1 MQIREFQK
9 PITAKVLNEN
19 LAKKFGYKI
28 NFEQFTDVQLEDA
41 RNKLR
46 TRLSQMEL
54 SEAFDSVLESPQ
66 YQKTRL
72 MLDCINQEI
81 MERDDKADKDYD
93 GDGEVES
100 GKDEYMGSKDKA
112 IKKAM
117 GKKEEKTDE
126 GYIVN
131 TVRARAKELSVPET
145 WINKTIAQINLG
157 EGVDREELKAELALR
172 YDLNESQASWIL
184 LEGEEDKAE
193 TIMATKDMV
202 DRITGWLEDVAA
214 MKAEQL
220 LELLDSIRET
230 QGSDVAQSYQE
241 AVKPALEAIYTALET
256 SRQGLSN
263 ALSIVS
269 GGEVSTMGAPAGAP
283 MPGAEEEA
291 VPPMPGAEGEMGA
304 EELPTPPAPEVGRE
318 KRESVDYSRRLALL
332 LNSKK
337 KVSETIDPLV
347 RTLFTAQGAG
357 DNQQTKAPM
366 TWGALQNMGIPISY
380 EAFAARW
387 EEEEGLPPE
396 QQILHNLVVRFDG
409 SGVTVKTQDAKQK
422 PEVKGAEDSGVVSQ
436 MAKRATKLGK

>member
-81 MERDDKADKDYD
+81 LERDETADKDYD

-100 GKDEYMGSKDKA
+100 GKDEYMGSRDKA
-112 IKKAM
+112 IKKA
-117 GKKEEKTDE
+117 KAKEEKTDE

-131 TVRARAKELSVPET
+131 TVRSRAKELSVPET

-157 EGVDREELKAELALR
+157 EGVDREELKAELSLR
-172 YDLNESQASWIL
+172 YDLNEAQASWIL

-269 GGEVSTMGAPAGAP
+269 GGEVSTMGATPGAA
-283 MPGAEEEA
+283 MPGAEA
-291 VPPMPGAEGEMGA
+291 GGVPPMPGAEGEMGA

-318 KRESVDYSRRLALL
+318 KRESVEYSRRLALL

-337 KVSETIDPLV
+337 K
-347 RTLFTAQGAG
+347 
-357 DNQQTKAPM
+357 
-366 TWGALQNMGIPISY
+366 
-380 EAFAARW
+380 
-387 EEEEGLPPE
+387 
-396 QQILHNLVVRFDG
+396 
-409 SGVTVKTQDAKQK
+409 
-422 PEVKGAEDSGVVSQ
+422 
-436 MAKRATKLGK
+436 

>member
-9 PITAKVLNEN
+9 PITAEVLNEN

-28 NFEQFTDVQLEDA
+28 NFEHFTDVQLEDA

-81 MERDDKADKDYD
+81 LERDDSGDKPDYIDADDDGNEKESMKKAL
-93 GDGEVES
+93 
-100 GKDEYMGSKDKA
+100 KDKE
-112 IKKAM
+112 KS
-117 GKKEEKTDE
+117 KEKQDE

-131 TVRARAKELSVPET
+131 TVRSRAKELSVPEK

-172 YDLNESQASWIL
+172 YDLNEAQASWIL

-269 GGEVSTMGAPAGAP
+269 GGEVSTMGATPGAA
-283 MPGAEEEA
+283 MPGAEA
-291 VPPMPGAEGEMGA
+291 GGVPPMPGAEGEMGA

-318 KRESVDYSRRLALL
+318 KRESVEYSRRLALL

-337 KVSETIDPLV
+337 K
-347 RTLFTAQGAG
+347 
-357 DNQQTKAPM
+357 
-366 TWGALQNMGIPISY
+366 
-380 EAFAARW
+380 
-387 EEEEGLPPE
+387 
-396 QQILHNLVVRFDG
+396 
-409 SGVTVKTQDAKQK
+409 
-422 PEVKGAEDSGVVSQ
+422 
-436 MAKRATKLGK
+436 

>member
-81 MERDDKADKDYD
+81 LERDDSGEKAEKDYD

-100 GKDEYMGSKDKA
+100 GKDEYMGSRDKA
-112 IKKAM
+112 IKKA
-117 GKKEEKTDE
+117 KEEKTDE

-131 TVRARAKELSVPET
+131 TVRSRAKELSVPET

-157 EGVDREELKAELALR
+157 EGVDREELKAELSLR
-172 YDLNESQASWIL
+172 YDLNETQASWIL
-184 LEGEEDKAE
+184 LEGEESKAE

-202 DRITGWLEDVAA
+202 DRITGWLEDTAA

-269 GGEVSTMGAPAGAP
+269 GGEVSTMGAAPSGAL
-283 MPGAEEEA
+283 PGAEA
-291 VPPMPGAEGEMGA
+291 GGLPPMPGEEGEMGA

-318 KRESVDYSRRLALL
+318 KRESVDYSRRLAML

-337 KVSETIDPLV
+337 K
-347 RTLFTAQGAG
+347 
-357 DNQQTKAPM
+357 
-366 TWGALQNMGIPISY
+366 
-380 EAFAARW
+380 
-387 EEEEGLPPE
+387 
-396 QQILHNLVVRFDG
+396 
-409 SGVTVKTQDAKQK
+409 
-422 PEVKGAEDSGVVSQ
+422 
-436 MAKRATKLGK
+436 